1 MAFPLKYI
9 FFQTPSFHNRFC
21 IYRLIFNSTISLVCS
36 VTKNIMTKYIQLFI
50 AIIFSTSNLHAQSII
65 ALGQTDQI
73 YSTILKENRT
83 INIYF
88 PEDYNSTDTIKYPII
103 YILDGGIKEDF
114 IHLAGI
120 VRYYTQP
127 WIAQFPKSIVVG
139 IENTDR
145 KRDFTFAVANL
156 EFLEKEGFK
165 KESFPQYGKSAAYI
179 AFLESE
185 LQPYME
191 NKYHANKDRTVIGES
206 LAGLLAS
213 EILVEKPD
221 LFSKYIIIAPSLW
234 WGEQKLLHES
244 KNPLNANIK
253 NPLNVYLGIPN
264 KDEDIKMYEE
274 STKFSQILKQ
284 INNINLCFD
293 YLQLELHAT
302 IVHQAVYN
310 AFKKL
315 YPKK

>member
-21 IYRLIFNSTISLVCS
+21 IFRLIFNSTISLVCS
-36 VTKNIMTKYIQLFI
+36 VTKNIMAKYIQLFI

-114 IHLAGI
+114 IHLVGI

-274 STKFSQILKQ
+274 SIKFSQILKQ

>member
-21 IYRLIFNSTISLVCS
+21 IFRLIFNSTISLVCS

-88 PEDYNSTDTIKYPII
+88 PEGYNSTDTIKYPII

-114 IHLAGI
+114 IHLVGI

-274 STKFSQILKQ
+274 SIKFSQILKQ

>member
-21 IYRLIFNSTISLVCS
+21 IFRLIFNSTISLVCS

-114 IHLAGI
+114 IHLVGI

-274 STKFSQILKQ
+274 SIKFSQILKQ

-293 YLQLELHAT
+293 YLPLELHAT

>member
-1 MAFPLKYI
+1 
-9 FFQTPSFHNRFC
+9 
-21 IYRLIFNSTISLVCS
+21 
-36 VTKNIMTKYIQLFI
+36 MTKYIQLFI

-114 IHLAGI
+114 IHLVGI

-156 EFLEKEGFK
+156 QFLEKEGFK

-191 NKYHANKDRTVIGES
+191 NKYNANKDRTVIGES

>member
-1 MAFPLKYI
+1 
-9 FFQTPSFHNRFC
+9 
-21 IYRLIFNSTISLVCS
+21 
-36 VTKNIMTKYIQLFI
+36 MTKYIQLFI

>member
-1 MAFPLKYI
+1 
-9 FFQTPSFHNRFC
+9 
-21 IYRLIFNSTISLVCS
+21 
-36 VTKNIMTKYIQLFI
+36 MTKYIQLFI
-50 AIIFSTSNLHAQSII
+50 AIIFSTSNLHAQSVID
-65 ALGQTDQI
+65 LGQTDQI

-88 PEDYNSTDTIKYPII
+88 PEDYNSTDTIKYPTI

-114 IHLAGI
+114 IHLVGI

-139 IENTDR
+139 IENTNR
-145 KRDFTFAVANL
+145 KRDFTFAVDNL

-165 KESFPQYGKSAAYI
+165 KESFPQYGKSGAYI

-264 KDEDIKMYEE
+264 KDEDMKMYEE
-274 STKFSQILKQ
+274 SIKFSQILKQ

-293 YLQLELHAT
+293 YLPLELHAT